1 MINFGIR
8 YLELNQTNFHNVM
21 NAQHISTETGS
32 SRTQFRPTWPAL
44 LIAVMIFLGGCELLE
59 QIAGQAGTG
68 RPLTNSEVIEGLK
81 EALVIGSGNAAGSLS
96 QTNGYYNDAM
106 VRIMLPPEADVITQN
121 LSYLPGGEQVVED
134 IILRINR
141 AAEDAAREAAPVF
154 AGAVRNMTIRDGFEI
169 LRGEQDAATQYLRA
183 QTYDQLFDLYQPK
196 IKQSLDKA
204 IVGNIST
211 NEAWD
216 ALTTQWNRLAASLAG
231 QVANLSPV
239 DTELDSFLTVKALD
253 GLFLKL
259 AEEEVNIR
267 ENPAARVTEL
277 LRRVFGYN
285 ES

>member
-1 MINFGIR
+1 
-8 YLELNQTNFHNVM
+8 M
-21 NAQHISTETGS
+21 NAQHTTTETRS
-32 SRTQFRPTWPAL
+32 SRKHFRRTWLAL
-44 LIAVMIFLGGCELLE
+44 LIAVMIIFSGCELLE
-59 QIAGQAGTG
+59 QIAGEAGAG

-81 EALVIGSGNAAGSLS
+81 EALVIGSGNAAGRLS
-96 QTNGYYNDAM
+96 QTNGYYNDAR

-121 LSYLPGGEQVVED
+121 LSYLPGGEQVVDD

-141 AAEDAAREAAPVF
+141 AAEDAAKEAAPVF
-154 AGAVRNMTIRDGFEI
+154 ASAIRNITIRDGFEI

-183 QTYDQLFDLYQPK
+183 QTYDQLFNLYQPK
-196 IKQSLDKA
+196 IKESLDKA

-216 ALTTQWNRLAASLAG
+216 ALTTQWNRLASSLAG

-239 DTELDSFLTVKALD
+239 DTGLDSFLTSKALD

-259 AEEEVNIR
+259 AEEEADIR

-277 LRRVFGYN
+277 LRRVFGYTD
-285 ES
+285 S